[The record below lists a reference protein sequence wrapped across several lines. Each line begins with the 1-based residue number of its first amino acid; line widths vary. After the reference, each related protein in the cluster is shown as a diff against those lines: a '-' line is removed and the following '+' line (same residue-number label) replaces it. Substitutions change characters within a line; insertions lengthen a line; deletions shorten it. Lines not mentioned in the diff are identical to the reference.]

1 MKDTEPRDTTTELP
15 EPPAPVTWSDFCHA
29 KNRTDNG
36 GYQLGADIVE
46 VTTVQ
51 RAMRAA
57 IDALDLLG
65 LEIGIVKADR
75 DARSSE
81 KSAAVSRQI
90 ADDLRKV
97 RDRVYREGD
106 QR

>member
-1 MKDTEPRDTTTELP
+1 MSDTEPRDTATELP
-15 EPPAPVTWSDFCHA
+15 EPVTWSDLCHA

-36 GYQLGADIVE
+36 GYQLGEDIAE
-46 VTTVQ
+46 VATVQ

-65 LEIGIVKADR
+65 LEIAIVKADR
-75 DARSSE
+75 DADSSE

-90 ADDLRKV
+90 ADDLRKA
-97 RDRVYREGD
+97 RDRVHHA
-106 QR
+106 